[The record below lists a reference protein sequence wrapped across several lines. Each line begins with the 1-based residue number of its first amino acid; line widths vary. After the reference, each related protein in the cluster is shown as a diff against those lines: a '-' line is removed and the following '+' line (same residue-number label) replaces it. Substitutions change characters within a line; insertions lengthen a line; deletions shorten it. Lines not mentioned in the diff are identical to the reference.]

1 MTVAGKLYDD
11 KKEAGTAIISMCK
24 ELKAFKEATEI
35 GEYLGFKMSASFE
48 PFTSKFKLTLKGQ
61 ISHEVEIGGDAGGN
75 IVRIGNMLEGME
87 KQLQEA
93 ELRLSNAE
101 HQLETAKVEVT
112 KPFEKEQELNDK
124 LARLT
129 ELNALLNMDEKGD
142 NTLDVDEE
150 SVGDGNLAMASEK
163 KAVYMASE
171 PEIAYTPT
179 PQRQQTSRKEPN
191 ETKDRRNAGPFHQ
204 KLQDK
209 LRQVQESKANKD
221 TPVKAHDIQK
231 RNTEKGAM

>member
-1 MTVAGKLYDD
+1 
-11 KKEAGTAIISMCK
+11 
-24 ELKAFKEATEI
+24 
-35 GEYLGFKMSASFE
+35 MSASFE

-150 SVGDGNLAMASEK
+150 TVGDGNLAMASEK

-171 PEIAYTPT
+171 PEVAYTPV
-179 PQRQQTSRKEPN
+179 PQKQQVSKSESNENKDKRKS
-191 ETKDRRNAGPFHQ
+191 GPFHQ

-209 LRQVQESKANKD
+209 LRQVQESKANKES
-221 TPVKAHDIQK
+221 PVKTHDIHK
-231 RNTEKGAM
+231 RNTEKGAI

>member
-1 MTVAGKLYDD
+1 
-11 KKEAGTAIISMCK
+11 
-24 ELKAFKEATEI
+24 
-35 GEYLGFKMSASFE
+35 
-48 PFTSKFKLTLKGQ
+48 
-61 ISHEVEIGGDAGGN
+61 
-75 IVRIGNMLEGME
+75 ME

-101 HQLETAKVEVT
+101 HQLETAKAEVT

-171 PEIAYTPT
+171 PEAAYTPT
-179 PQRQQTSRKEPN
+179 PQKQQVSRKEPS
-191 ETKDRRNAGPFHQ
+191 ETKERRNAGPFHQ

-209 LRQVQESKANKD
+209 LRQVQESKVNKE
-221 TPVKAHDIQK
+221 TPVKAHDTQK
-231 RNTEKGAM
+231 RNTEKGAI